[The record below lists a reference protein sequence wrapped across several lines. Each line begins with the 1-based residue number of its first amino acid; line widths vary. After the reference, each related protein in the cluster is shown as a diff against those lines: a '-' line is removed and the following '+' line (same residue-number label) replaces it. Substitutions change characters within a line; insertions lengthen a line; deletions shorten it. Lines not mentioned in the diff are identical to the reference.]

1 MINTTLQISN
11 FVHAPIFLLFK
22 LFVHNLNMKN
32 SMYTLE
38 IKVTTQD
45 IFSFGNHSA
54 INLNLI
60 SRSDSAFE
68 VSWDMYFKSSWQ
80 DR

>member
-1 MINTTLQISN
+1 
-11 FVHAPIFLLFK
+11 
-22 LFVHNLNMKN
+22 
-32 SMYTLE
+32 MYTLE
-38 IKVTTQD
+38 VKVTTQD

-60 SRSDSAFE
+60 SNSDRAFE